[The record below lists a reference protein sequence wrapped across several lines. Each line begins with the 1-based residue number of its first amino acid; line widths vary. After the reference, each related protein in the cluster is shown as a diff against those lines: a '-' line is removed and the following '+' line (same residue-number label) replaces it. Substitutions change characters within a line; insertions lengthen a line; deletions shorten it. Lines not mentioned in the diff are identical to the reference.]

1 MKFILD
7 AEGIKITFEIKNY
20 RKTTNKDD
28 PDWCECSY
36 SFIAGKWLNYSG
48 ENEEVLTCDEI
59 EYLLE
64 EIEKLLNDQLESD
77 EELEFIEPD
86 FSFELVTKKDLRNDE
101 RVIYIAKGH
110 EIVDIKVANTYSFI
124 ELGNDKANNIK
135 KLEGLVLGK
144 RKVVVEE
151 AKKEPTVGTHT
162 KKDFKAKGNKDRKPK
177 DKKPQKK
184 AKKIDFDKPRVYEKT
199 VKRFP
204 KK

>member
-1 MKFILD
+1 MLD
-7 AEGIKITFEIKNY
+7 
-20 RKTTNKDD
+20 KD
-28 PDWCECSY
+28 
-36 SFIAGKWLNYSG
+36 ALA
-48 ENEEVLTCDEI
+48 
-59 EYLLE
+59 
-64 EIEKLLNDQLESD
+64 KLVCAKCNIQL
-77 EELEFIEPD
+77 
-86 FSFELVTKKDLRNDE
+86 
-101 RVIYIAKGH
+101 H

-162 KKDFKAKGNKDRKPK
+162 KKDFKGKANKDSKPK

-184 AKKIDFDKPRVYEKT
+184 TKKIDFDKPRVYEKT

>member
-1 MKFILD
+1 MKLILD

-64 EIEKLLNDQLESD
+64 EIEKLLNDQLESNK
-77 EELEFIEPD
+77 ELEFIEPD

-101 RVIYIAKGH
+101 RYVYIAKGH
-110 EIVDIKVANTYSFI
+110 EIVDINLYWCVHFWDEGCLTDNSLRI
-124 ELGNDKANNIK
+124 SLSREDIV
-135 KLEGLVLGK
+135 KLRNYL
-144 RKVVVEE
+144 
-151 AKKEPTVGTHT
+151 KEIV
-162 KKDFKAKGNKDRKPK
+162 N
-177 DKKPQKK
+177 
-184 AKKIDFDKPRVYEKT
+184 
-199 VKRFP
+199 
-204 KK
+204 